1 MTNLTSTAIHRERYS
16 TDLKARLFLTLSLSY
31 LLLGLLLGTLGA
43 FQYILPDFLKDK
55 LSFQQARP
63 LHVYLVI
70 TWIFTAAQ
78 GGLYYYL
85 PRVAGRELYWK
96 QGIAIQL
103 LLQLCTS
110 ALIIVSFFDGQ
121 YGGKEY
127 FEFPPWL
134 GLGIAFTWLPLVFNF
149 FLTLRPDYKTVP
161 VYIWSWSTGLIFFLL
176 TLSESYLWIFDYFNN
191 NIVRD
196 MTVQWKAMGSMVGSW
211 NMLVYG
217 TGMYVMEK
225 ISGDDKACKSKEA
238 FFFYFLGLTNLM
250 FNWGH
255 HTYIIPAAH
264 WVKTVSYVI
273 SMTELLIL
281 GHIIWKWKKTV
292 KAAQKNYNHFAY
304 RFLVFAD
311 IWIFLNLVLAITISI
326 PALNFYTHGTHITV
340 AHAMGTTIGINTMLL
355 LASVFFI
362 LKKEEEEGLENNSRT
377 INAGIYITNAAL
389 AVFWIALI
397 VSGIIKISSNLKKE
411 IFSSLMTRSV
421 PVFKL
426 FTYSGAAITI
436 GLLLLILVAI
446 RLLQPEPEPLPRPE

>member
-1 MTNLTSTAIHRERYS
+1 
-16 TDLKARLFLTLSLSY
+16 
-31 LLLGLLLGTLGA
+31 
-43 FQYILPDFLKDK
+43 
-55 LSFQQARP
+55 
-63 LHVYLVI
+63 
-70 TWIFTAAQ
+70 
-78 GGLYYYL
+78 
-85 PRVAGRELYWK
+85 
-96 QGIAIQL
+96 
-103 LLQLCTS
+103 
-110 ALIIVSFFDGQ
+110 
-121 YGGKEY
+121 
-127 FEFPPWL
+127 
-134 GLGIAFTWLPLVFNF
+134 
-149 FLTLRPDYKTVP
+149 
-161 VYIWSWSTGLIFFLL
+161 
-176 TLSESYLWIFDYFNN
+176 
-191 NIVRD
+191 
-196 MTVQWKAMGSMVGSW
+196 
-211 NMLVYG
+211 
-217 TGMYVMEK
+217 
-225 ISGDDKACKSKEA
+225 
-238 FFFYFLGLTNLM
+238 M